1 MSTFDSEEL
10 THLAVTYLQQGKLRQ
25 ALDYLQRAI
34 KQQPQNAMLVYLMG
48 MVYTQM
54 GSLDRAM
61 TLMRK
66 AVQMAPDLYL
76 AHFHIGLLLFNEDEE
91 DDATEAWK
99 ALEPLGEEHPLVL
112 FTRGLDAWSRDDTDA
127 CRDYLTR
134 GLERNGPDA
143 PFSAEMRQVLAWA
156 DEEDLERQGKGSD
169 TADDDIDGQPAGRP
183 LAAPPKMP
191 APFVGQSPSLRSTTR
206 KKLG

>member
-1 MSTFDSEEL
+1 MPSFDTQEL
-10 THLAVTYLQQGKLRQ
+10 THLAVNYLQQGKLPQ
-25 ALDYLQRAI
+25 ALDYLRRAMQ
-34 KQQPQNAMLVYLMG
+34 QQPNNPMLVYLMG

-61 TLMRK
+61 ELMRK

-91 DDATEAWK
+91 DEAADAWK

-112 FTRGLDAWSRDDTDA
+112 FTRGLDAWARDDTVA
-127 CRDYLTR
+127 CRDFLSR
-134 GLERNGPDA
+134 GLERNGADA

-156 DEEDLERQGKGSD
+156 DEEDQARQGQEEG
-169 TADDDIDGQPAGRP
+169 ADSDDIDEPATSRP
-183 LAAPPKMP
+183 LARPPKVS
-191 APFVGQSPSLRSTTR
+191 APSVGQLHSLRAAVR
-206 KKLG
+206 KKTG